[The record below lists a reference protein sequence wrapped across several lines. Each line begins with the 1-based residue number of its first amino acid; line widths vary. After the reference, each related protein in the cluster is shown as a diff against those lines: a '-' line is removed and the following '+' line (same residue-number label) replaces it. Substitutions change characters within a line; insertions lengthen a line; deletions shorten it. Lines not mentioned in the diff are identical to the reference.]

1 MTTTLTN
8 TGWTG
13 LANGLWSDGANTVLD
28 ANGGFIVLSGT
39 VADTRSGGDSLQGS
53 GGSIGLNIFTGA
65 TLQKTGTGR
74 LSVTAIGADTGINN
88 DGTFQTVDGN
98 ESLSATGENF
108 GLKTGAGSILKLG
121 NGANTI
127 SGTATNTFSAIF
139 GTPNYYGIFNRGTIE
154 TGLGSDTITGIA
166 GDIGINNSRGAI
178 IRTGSNAEARDT
190 ITGTGGFIGINNE
203 GIIETGDGRDT
214 ITGNGNGIR
223 NAGNAAIIRTGNGND
238 TITGSVTGGGFYG
251 IINDG
256 QAKIEAGNDNKK
268 ITGSGS
274 VDGILNR
281 FGSTIQVGTG
291 TNTISG
297 TGGNSGINNAISTIV
312 TGDGA
317 DTITGTATGTTGTG
331 IRNEFGS
338 TIQTGGGTDVLT
350 GRGTVGIYNDGTIN
364 LGNGNN
370 TVAALTSAGTVGTI
384 TGTGNIIFG
393 TDQDRLRG
401 FGTGN
406 FSGGG
411 GTDIVE
417 LPTGSYTVGSATV
430 GVDTFVT
437 FTSGGITMNVTEFE
451 TLRIGSKSFNVAN
464 LIPSTIVTG

>member
-13 LANGLWSDGANTVLD
+13 LANGLWSDGANTVVD

-65 TLQKTGTGR
+65 TLQKIGLGR
-74 LSVTAIGADTGINN
+74 LGVIGVGADSGINN
-88 DGTFQTVDGN
+88 DGTFQTSNGN
-98 ESLSATGENF
+98 DSLSGSGGKF
-108 GLKTGAGSILKLG
+108 GIKTGSGSIINLG

-139 GTPNYYGIFNRGTIE
+139 GTPNFYGISNLGTIE
-154 TGLGSDTITGIA
+154 TGLESDTITGIA
-166 GDIGINNSRGAI
+166 GDIGINNGRGAI
-178 IRTGSNAEARDT
+178 IRTGSNADARDT

-223 NAGNAAIIRTGNGND
+223 NSGNAAIIRTGNGND
-238 TITGSVTGGGFYG
+238 TITGSVSGGGFYG
-251 IINDG
+251 IINEWE
-256 QAKIEAGNDNKK
+256 AKIEAGNDNKK

-274 VDGILNR
+274 FDGILNQ

-297 TGGNSGINNAISTIV
+297 TGGNSGINNLFSVIV

-317 DTITGTATGTTGTG
+317 DTITGTATGTAGVG
-331 IRNEFGS
+331 IRNEFAS

-350 GRGTVGIYNDGTIN
+350 GRGTVGIYNDGVIN

-370 TVAALTSAGTVGTI
+370 TVAALTSAGTVGTF
-384 TGTGNIIFG
+384 TGTGSIIFG

-406 FSGGG
+406 FYGGG

-417 LPTGSYTVGSATV
+417 LPTGTYTVGSATV
-430 GVDTFVT
+430 NANTFVT

-451 TLRIGSKSFNVAN
+451 TLRIGSKSFNIAN
-464 LIPSTIVTG
+464 LIPNTVVTG

>member
-13 LANGLWSDGANTVLD
+13 LANGLWSDGANTVVD
-28 ANGGFIVLSGT
+28 ANGGFIVNTGT
-39 VADTRSGGDSLQGS
+39 VADTKSGGDSLQGS

-65 TLQKTGTGR
+65 TLQKIGLGR
-74 LSVTAIGADTGINN
+74 LGVIGVGADSGINN
-88 DGTFQTVDGN
+88 DGTFQTSDGN
-98 ESLSATGENF
+98 DSFSGSGGKF
-108 GLKTGAGSILKLG
+108 GIKTGSGSIINLG

-127 SGTATNTFSAIF
+127 SGTSTAT
-139 GTPNYYGIFNRGTIE
+139 GTISYGILNVGTIE
-154 TGLGSDTITGIA
+154 TGAGIDTITGIS
-166 GDIGINNSRGAI
+166 GYIGINNARGAI
-178 IRTGSNAEARDT
+178 IRTGGTELGGDT
-190 ITGTGGFIGINNE
+190 IRGTGSFIGLNNE
-203 GIIETGDGRDT
+203 GTMETGNGNDR
-214 ITGNGNGIR
+214 ITGDGNGIR
-223 NAGNAAIIRTGNGND
+223 NAGNIAIIRTGNGND
-238 TITGSVTGGGFYG
+238 TITGSVTGSGFYG

-256 QAKIEAGNDNKK
+256 EAKIEAGDGIMK

-274 VDGILNR
+274 VDGILNQ

-297 TGGNSGINNAISTIV
+297 TGGNSGINNRFSNIL
-312 TGDGA
+312 TGAGV
-317 DTITGTATGTTGTG
+317 DTITGTATGTAGVG
-331 IRNEFGS
+331 IRNEFVS
-338 TIQTGGGTDVLT
+338 TIQTGDGTDVLT
-350 GRGTVGIYNDGTIN
+350 GRGTVGIYNDGVIN

-370 TVAALTSAGTVGTI
+370 TVAALTAAGTVGTF
-384 TGTGNIIFG
+384 TGTGSIIFG

-430 GVDTFVT
+430 NANTFVT

-451 TLRIGSKSFNVAN
+451 TLRIGSKSFNIAN
-464 LIPSTIVTG
+464 LIPNTVVTG